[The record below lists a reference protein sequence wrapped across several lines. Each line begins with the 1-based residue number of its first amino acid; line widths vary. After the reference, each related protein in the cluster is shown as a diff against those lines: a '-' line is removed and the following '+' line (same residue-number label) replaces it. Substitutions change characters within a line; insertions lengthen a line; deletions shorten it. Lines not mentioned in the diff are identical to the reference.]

1 MIRSQTYLLQCL
13 CLFGTQVSNSPA
25 HDSERRMAADGEVV
39 SGTASVWCSARRQ
52 LPGHEQTRDRG
63 GGEVNTTGGRTE
75 GRTDGASLGA
85 PGRPNQQGARLRE
98 APPTRPPVD
107 TRHRC
112 RYLFILFNHA
122 YVFLTIITIV
132 LKVDYGSSCCHCSQF
147 GVFSLAYSALD

>member
-75 GRTDGASLGA
+75 GRTDGRSVAGSSRAPEPAGGAVEGSPAHAAARRHASS
-85 PGRPNQQGARLRE
+85 
-98 APPTRPPVD
+98 VS
-107 TRHRC
+107 
-112 RYLFILFNHA
+112 LFI
-122 YVFLTIITIV
+122 
-132 LKVDYGSSCCHCSQF
+132 
-147 GVFSLAYSALD
+147 YSF